1 MSGVDDKKVKERGEK
16 EGDIPW
22 FTQETNKALD
32 TELALLHIG
41 TRRPLEG
48 VKAQCAFSRGLRS
61 PGKKVSSAGFC
72 ASKN

>member
-1 MSGVDDKKVKERGEK
+1 MSGVDDKKVKEREK
-16 EGDIPW
+16 ETDILW

-41 TRRPLEG
+41 TRRPLKG
-48 VKAQCAFSRGLRS
+48 VKAQCAFSRSLRS

-72 ASKN
+72 PSKN